1 MQRFALGVVGMF
13 AALVIAGCAG
23 DGIVAPVDSPVT
35 IEVSQRYLT
44 VRNVAGLPLTNVTIG
59 IKPGGVRPEYK
70 MSLRRLG
77 SGEEMDIPFQEFRG
91 IDRNPLNLQVV
102 NPRSVHITGTD
113 LNGKAHDVELPWE

>member
-23 DGIVAPVDSPVT
+23 DEIVAPVDSPVT

-70 MSLRRLG
+70 TSLRRLG

>member
-23 DGIVAPVDSPVT
+23 DEIVAPVDSPVT

-113 LNGKAHDVELPWE
+113 LYGKAHDVELPWE

>member
-23 DGIVAPVDSPVT
+23 DEIVAPVDSPVT
-35 IEVSQRYLT
+35 IEISERSLT

-70 MSLRRLG
+70 TNLRRLG
-77 SGEEMDIPFQEFRG
+77 SGQEMDIQFQEFRG
-91 IDRNPLNLQVV
+91 IDRNPLNLQIVT
-102 NPRSVHITGTD
+102 PRSVHITGTD
-113 LNGKAHDVELPWE
+113 LNGKVHDVELPWD

>member
-1 MQRFALGVVGMF
+1 MQRFALGVVGLF

-23 DGIVAPVDSPVT
+23 DEIVAPADSPVT

-59 IKPGGVRPEYK
+59 IKPGGVRPEYR

-77 SGEEMDIPFQEFRG
+77 SGEEMDIPFQDFRG

>member
-23 DGIVAPVDSPVT
+23 DEIVAPVDSPVT